1 MKEKYLYSEIT
12 KEIIG
17 GAYEVF
23 NNLGFGFLEKVYEN
37 ALVLELKKRKL
48 NVNQQFPINVYYK
61 NEIVGEYIA
70 DLIIEKK
77 VIAEIKAIS
86 KLEEI
91 QEVQLVNYLKATKIE
106 IGLLVNFGKRLEIKR
121 RIFNK

>member
-106 IGLLVNFGKRLEIKR
+106 IGLLVNFGKRLESKR

>member
-12 KEIIG
+12 KGIIG